1 MSGRHARPAEP
12 RRARGGWR
20 TFAIVFGVLAI
31 AVAAV
36 GGVVVG
42 LRAPWTASEQAVA
55 SIVTPSPKSSAGST
69 REVPPKKTFGVV
81 RIPTKDELGAE
92 GRREYVADVPEIGW
106 DGDPAVVSMVYP
118 GEDGPYGVGVVIKIE
133 FAYDVPDELKGML
146 ERMAVVTT
154 SKPLDEAGWSWPDD
168 HTMAFRPKEFWP
180 AYTDVAVDFSWRK
193 RGLADENPDVAFRI
207 GRSQTLEVSANHL
220 LGKVKRDGLTIK
232 RVPVSLGMP
241 GWETASGVKT
251 IMERYEVKRMIN
263 NAPGAR
269 YDVMVP
275 YAMRLTPSGEFL
287 HAAPWNGNI
296 GYASTSHGCTNL
308 TMEDAAWFF
317 HRALEGDP
325 VTITDTGVE
334 SDWWEGPGGLWNI
347 DWETWASNSH
357 AIPGKGA

>member
-1 MSGRHARPAEP
+1 MSGRHARPTEP
-12 RRARGGWR
+12 GGARNLWR
-20 TFAIVFGVLAI
+20 IGAVAAGVLALALI
-31 AVAAV
+31 CVV
-36 GGVVVG
+36 GGLAVG
-42 LRAPWTASEQAVA
+42 LRPAWTSSDQAVA
-55 SIVTPSPKSSAGST
+55 SIVTPSPTSEGGESASKGYFGSLH
-69 REVPPKKTFGVV
+69 
-81 RIPTKDELGAE
+81 IPTKDELGSE
-92 GRREYVADVPEIGW
+92 GKREYVADVPEIAW
-106 DGDPAVVSMVYP
+106 DGDPAIVSTVYP
-118 GEDGPYGVGVVIKIE
+118 TGAGPYGVGVVIKIE
-133 FAYDVPDELKGML
+133 FAYAVPDELKGLL

-154 SKPLDEAGWSWPDD
+154 SKPIGDAGWSWPSD
-168 HTMAFRPKEFWP
+168 TVMAYRPQEFWP
-180 AYTDVAVDFSWRK
+180 AYTDVAVDFAWRK

-207 GRSQTLEVSANHL
+207 GRSQTFEVSANHL
-220 LGKVKRDGLTIK
+220 TAKVKRDGLIIK

-308 TMEDAAWFF
+308 TMEDAQWFYE
-317 HRALEGDP
+317 RALEGDP

-334 SDWWEGPGGLWNI
+334 SDWFEGPGGLWNI
-347 DWETWASNSH
+347 DWETWRTNSY
-357 AIPGKGA
+357 AIPSSSA